1 MKHPS
6 SRGFFA
12 YWDAQRGDARA
23 PDRSEIEPGAVRE
36 LLGDIF
42 VLSYDNDA
50 GYPFR
55 VAGTRVS
62 ALLGRDLKDVG
73 FSTLFAHDAR
83 REIDD
88 VISYVA
94 EEMLPAIAGITATS
108 EDGRTAHLE
117 LLLLPFNNRA
127 HAPVSLTGSLAPFED
142 DLGTLRDFRMT
153 SWRYL
158 HRPEKLVPRALRK
171 QQRGRL
177 TFVAGALPDETPVT
191 GHSLH
196 GRSPCPGSQSP
207 TSSRT
212 PCTTSASEESTAS
225 SATRLTD

>member
-6 SRGFFA
+6 SREFFA
-12 YWDAQRGDARA
+12 YWDAKRGDARA

-55 VAGTRVS
+55 VAGTRVC
-62 ALLGRDLKDVG
+62 ALLGRDLKDTS
-73 FSTLFAHDAR
+73 FPALFTPNSR
-83 REIDD
+83 REIED
-88 VISYVA
+88 IITYVA
-94 EEMLPAIAGITATS
+94 EDMLAAIAGITATS
-108 EDGRTAHLE
+108 EDGTTAHLE

-127 HAPVSLTGSLAPFED
+127 HAPISLTGLLAPFES
-142 DLGTLRDFRMT
+142 DLGTISDFKIT

-171 QQRGRL
+171 LAIARGFMVYEGLR
-177 TFVAGALPDETPVT
+177 
-191 GHSLH
+191 
-196 GRSPCPGSQSP
+196 
-207 TSSRT
+207 
-212 PCTTSASEESTAS
+212 
-225 SATRLTD
+225 

>member
-6 SRGFFA
+6 SREFFA
-12 YWDAQRGDARA
+12 YWDAKRGDARA

-62 ALLGRDLKDVG
+62 ALLGRDLKDTS
-73 FSTLFAHDAR
+73 FSALFTADNR
-83 REIDD
+83 REIEE
-88 VISYVA
+88 IITCVA
-94 EEMLPAIAGITATS
+94 EEMLAAIAGITATS
-108 EDGRTAHLE
+108 EDGTTTHLE

-127 HAPVSLTGSLAPFED
+127 HAPISLTGVLAPFEA
-142 DLGTLRDFRMT
+142 DLGTIRDFKVT

-158 HRPEKLVPRALRK
+158 HRPQKFVPRALRK
-171 QQRGRL
+171 LAIARGFMVYEGLR
-177 TFVAGALPDETPVT
+177 
-191 GHSLH
+191 
-196 GRSPCPGSQSP
+196 
-207 TSSRT
+207 
-212 PCTTSASEESTAS
+212 
-225 SATRLTD
+225 

>member
-6 SRGFFA
+6 SRSFFA
-12 YWDAQRGDARA
+12 YWDAKRGDARA

-55 VAGTRVS
+55 VAGTRVC
-62 ALLGRDLKDVG
+62 ALLGRDLKDQS
-73 FSTLFAHDAR
+73 FSGLFAGDGR
-83 REIDD
+83 REIED
-88 VISYVA
+88 IITCVA
-94 EEMLPAIAGITATS
+94 EETLAAIAGITATS
-108 EDGRTAHLE
+108 EDGRPAHLE

-127 HAPVSLTGSLAPFED
+127 HAPLSLTGSLAPFES
-142 DLGTLRDFRMT
+142 DLGPLRDFRLT

-171 QQRGRL
+171 LAIARGFMVYEGLR
-177 TFVAGALPDETPVT
+177 
-191 GHSLH
+191 
-196 GRSPCPGSQSP
+196 
-207 TSSRT
+207 
-212 PCTTSASEESTAS
+212 
-225 SATRLTD
+225 